1 MPKNGSKIKGIKEFL
16 AYEGIAMEEAMAF
29 GDHFNDVEM
38 LEGVG
43 IGVAMGNAQ
52 PITKAS
58 ADFVTDTNDH
68 DGIKK
73 ALIHFGII
81 AEDAQ
86 ARD

>member
-1 MPKNGSKIKGIKEFL
+1 
-16 AYEGIAMEEAMAF
+16 MEEAMAF

-86 ARD
+86 ARE